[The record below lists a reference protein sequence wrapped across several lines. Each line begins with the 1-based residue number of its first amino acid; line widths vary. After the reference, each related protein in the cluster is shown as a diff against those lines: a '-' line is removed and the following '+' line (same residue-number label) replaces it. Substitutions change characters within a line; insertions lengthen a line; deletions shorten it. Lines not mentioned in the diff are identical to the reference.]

1 MEGGGRGIS
10 MMIQFIAGSCY
21 YICCYIHH
29 TVSGGIYNELRFW
42 ATATGAASR
51 ERPEETAREE
61 EGENSESA
69 ACSKCG
75 YVCLFVCIFN
85 KSKSMKCAPPINT
98 VRSFVERRKPTN
110 QPIQMA

>member
-1 MEGGGRGIS
+1 MCFKSLNPPR
-10 MMIQFIAGSCY
+10 A
-21 YICCYIHH
+21 
-29 TVSGGIYNELRFW
+29 VSGGIYNDVRFW

-75 YVCLFVCIFN
+75 VVCLFV
-85 KSKSMKCAPPINT
+85 SLA
-98 VRSFVERRKPTN
+98 N
-110 QPIQMA
+110 QNH